1 MHPLKYKEMLTVEA
15 LSLIKYTI
23 LQQNK
28 TFEVIMQR
36 DCTVVYLLF
45 NQKLLLD
52 SNLNTKRL

>member
-1 MHPLKYKEMLTVEA
+1 MLTVEA

-28 TFEVIMQR
+28 TFEVIMR
-36 DCTVVYLLF
+36 KGCTVAYLLF